1 MEKTK
6 ISKDVILVIG
16 ALGVGKSTVSKYIA
30 ENIHSLNRIRYK
42 HIDLDGYI
50 GKLKKMEVKEYF
62 GKVGYE
68 KFYEES
74 AKIISRLYKNHIEK
88 QSKIRMDSKKT
99 TLLIDVG
106 SGSTFD
112 YKSVNLTK
120 TYYSILLTAD
130 PEYLFEREKCKKSHK
145 QLGYYIFWQF
155 GNFVKKELYGNCTIK
170 IDVSYL
176 SVEQISYIMDCKI
189 KNFQRGNY
197 F

>member
-16 ALGVGKSTVSKYIA
+16 ALGVGKSTISKYLA

-62 GKVGYE
+62 AKVGYE

-74 AKIISRLYKNHIEK
+74 AKIISKLYSNHLKK

-120 TYYSILLTAD
+120 TYHSILLTAD
-130 PEYLFEREKCKKSHK
+130 PEYLFYREKCKTSHK
-145 QLGYYIFWQF
+145 ELGYYKYWQF
-155 GNFVKKELYGNCTIK
+155 GTEKKELYDQCTIK
-170 IDVSYL
+170 IDVAYL
-176 SVEQISYIMDCKI
+176 SVEQIAHVMDCKI